1 MTAPHSNAA
10 LPASL
15 ILAGCGKMGGAMLEG
30 WVRMGLRGDA
40 VTVLD
45 PHASP
50 ALVAFCDQHDI
61 GLNPSVGSYGA
72 PEVLVLGIKP
82 QMLDEAAADLSPLA
96 GPDTLVVSILAG
108 KTIADLRARLPEAG
122 AVVRAMPN
130 LPASVQRGITGCAA
144 SADASAA
151 QRATTDAL
159 LSGIGHVEWLPSEDL
174 IDAVTAVSGSGPA
187 YVFLLAEA
195 LADAG
200 AKAGLPADLA
210 QRLARATVAGA
221 GELLHQ
227 APESAEQLRKNVTS
241 PNGTTAAA
249 LAVLMAE
256 DGFGPLLERA
266 VAAAAKRA
274 HELAS

>member
-1 MTAPHSNAA
+1 MTDPK
-10 LPASL
+10 
-15 ILAGCGKMGGAMLEG
+15 ILLVGCGKMGGAMLQG
-30 WVRMGLRGDA
+30 WLADAGLGPFVAVEPGPAPAAAHARVRHVADDA
-40 VTVLD
+40 
-45 PHASP
+45 AIP
-50 ALVAFCDQHDI
+50 ADFVPDVVVFAT
-61 GLNPSVGSYGA
+61 
-72 PEVLVLGIKP
+72 KP
-82 QMLDEAAADLSPLA
+82 QVMNDMVPAYRRFARALF
-96 GPDTLVVSILAG
+96 VSIAAG
-108 KTIADLRARLPEAG
+108 TTIATFERHLGSGIAI
-122 AVVRAMPN
+122 VRAMPN
-130 LPASVQRGITGCAA
+130 TPASVGRGISGAYA
-144 SADASAA
+144 SPAVSPD
-151 QRATTDAL
+151 QRALADRL
-159 LSGIGHVEWLPSEDL
+159 LRSVGAVEWVASEAL

-249 LAVLMAE
+249 LAVLMAT

-274 HELAS
+274 RELAS

>member
-1 MTAPHSNAA
+1 MTDPK
-10 LPASL
+10 
-15 ILAGCGKMGGAMLEG
+15 ILLVGCGKMGGAMLQG
-30 WVRMGLRGDA
+30 WLADAGLGPFVAVEPGPAPAAAHARVRHVADDA
-40 VTVLD
+40 
-45 PHASP
+45 AIP
-50 ALVAFCDQHDI
+50 ADFVPDVVVFAT
-61 GLNPSVGSYGA
+61 
-72 PEVLVLGIKP
+72 KP
-82 QMLDEAAADLSPLA
+82 QVMNDVVPAYRRFARALF
-96 GPDTLVVSILAG
+96 VSIAAG
-108 KTIADLRARLPEAG
+108 TTIATFERHLGSGIAI
-122 AVVRAMPN
+122 VRAMPN
-130 LPASVQRGITGCAA
+130 TPASVGRGISGAYA
-144 SADASAA
+144 SPAVSPD
-151 QRATTDAL
+151 QRALADRL
-159 LSGIGHVEWLPSEDL
+159 LRSVGAVEWVASEAL

-249 LAVLMAE
+249 LAVLMAT
-256 DGFGPLLERA
+256 DGFDPLLERA

-274 HELAS
+274 RELAS

>member
-1 MTAPHSNAA
+1 MTSPK
-10 LPASL
+10 
-15 ILAGCGKMGGAMLEG
+15 ILLVGCGKMGGAMLQG
-30 WVRMGLRGDA
+30 WLAD
-40 VTVLD
+40 
-45 PHASP
+45 P
-50 ALVAFCDQHDI
+50 ALGPFVAVEPGQTPAAARDPRVIHVANAETIPADFVPDAI
-61 GLNPSVGSYGA
+61 VFA
-72 PEVLVLGIKP
+72 TKP
-82 QMLDEAAADLSPLA
+82 QVMNDVIPAYKKYA
-96 GPDTLVVSILAG
+96 GALFVSIAAG
-108 KTIADLRARLPEAG
+108 TTIATFERHLGAG
-122 AVVRAMPN
+122 IALVRAMPN
-130 LPASVQRGITGCAA
+130 TPASVGRGISGAFA
-144 SADASAA
+144 SQCVSQLRRDLADK
-151 QRATTDAL
+151 L
-159 LSGIGHVEWLPSEDL
+159 LRSVGQVEWVASEAL

-249 LAVLMAE
+249 LSVLMAE
-256 DGFGPLLERA
+256 NGFGPLLDAA

-274 HELAS
+274 RELAS

>member
-1 MTAPHSNAA
+1 MTNPK
-10 LPASL
+10 
-15 ILAGCGKMGGAMLEG
+15 ILLVGCGKMGGAMLQG
-30 WVRMGLRGDA
+30 WLADAGLGAFVAVEPGAAPAAAHARVQHVADA
-40 VTVLD
+40 
-45 PHASP
+45 AAIP
-50 ALVAFCDQHDI
+50 ADFEPDVVVFAT
-61 GLNPSVGSYGA
+61 
-72 PEVLVLGIKP
+72 KP
-82 QMLDEAAADLSPLA
+82 QVMSDVVPAYRRFAKALFVSVAA
-96 GPDTLVVSILAG
+96 GT
-108 KTIADLRARLPEAG
+108 TIATFERHLAAG
-122 AVVRAMPN
+122 IAPSLAIVRAMPN
-130 LPASVQRGITGCAA
+130 TPAAVGRGITGAYA
-144 SADASAA
+144 SPAVSPD
-151 QRATTDAL
+151 QRALADRL
-159 LSGIGHVEWLPSEDL
+159 LRSVGAVEWVAREAL

-200 AKAGLPADLA
+200 AQAGLPADLA

-227 APESAEQLRKNVTS
+227 ASESAEQLRKNVTS

-274 HELAS
+274 RELAG